1 MVVSQVVTKYPV
13 ITGEEKVTRQDNS
26 FSNQILILFS
36 APLLKEDL
44 EPVENLA
51 IQPEIEAIA
60 SVLEDISHPI
70 AVEIVVKVATS
81 KTLQDAFSSRVKPL
95 IIHFIGHGIREV
107 DSTALVLEDEVG
119 ITRSFTE
126 KELEIAL
133 SNQKQP
139 PCQLALLNACH
150 SEKLALAFVK
160 AGVPH
165 VIGIDA
171 EDKILDVAAR
181 CFSQRLYQALFNQ
194 DEIVNAFLVSR
205 NAVKLDDKLKT
216 IFNSETFELG
226 VNFDEAFKFRLLPQS
241 SHNKSLIIE
250 PANSRSVIY
259 PQWSNTNIS
268 RDDPNFVGRRQ
279 EIHQVIKVLVEEKQ
293 RCLALHG
300 MGGIGKTALAY
311 AIGRWLHERER
322 YRDGVW
328 FISLRDTDSVGTLI
342 TKVQQSLGLKSFV
355 LERELRNSRI
365 FLILDDL
372 DRLIEKE
379 SNELIDLL
387 NLLLEQCPNLRLL
400 LTSRDSLVRDILYC
414 HQEEVCSMGVSET
427 IKIFRK
433 YAPSQ
438 AQWGDNE
445 DLEEDF
451 NLLIKFLDGYPLP
464 IKLAASYMREN

>member
-13 ITGEEKVTRQDNS
+13 ITGIEEVTRQDNS

-95 IIHFIGHGIREV
+95 IIHFIGHGMREV

-216 IFNSETFELG
+216 IFNAETFELG
-226 VNFDEAFKFRLLPQS
+226 VNFYEAFKFRLLPQS
-241 SHNKSLIIE
+241 SHNKSIPSGQILIFPVTI
-250 PANSRSVIY
+250 PTLSDADKKY
-259 PQWSNTNIS
+259 
-268 RDDPNFVGRRQ
+268 
-279 EIHQVIKVLVEEKQ
+279 IK
-293 RCLALHG
+293 
-300 MGGIGKTALAY
+300 
-311 AIGRWLHERER
+311 
-322 YRDGVW
+322 
-328 FISLRDTDSVGTLI
+328 
-342 TKVQQSLGLKSFV
+342 
-355 LERELRNSRI
+355 
-365 FLILDDL
+365 
-372 DRLIEKE
+372 
-379 SNELIDLL
+379 
-387 NLLLEQCPNLRLL
+387 
-400 LTSRDSLVRDILYC
+400 
-414 HQEEVCSMGVSET
+414 
-427 IKIFRK
+427 
-433 YAPSQ
+433 
-438 AQWGDNE
+438 
-445 DLEEDF
+445 
-451 NLLIKFLDGYPLP
+451 
-464 IKLAASYMREN
+464 